1 MVTYKQLE
9 ALHWICRLGGFQQ
22 AAKRLNTSQAAVSKR
37 IQELESAFG
46 TALFDRSH
54 REARLTPKAQELL
67 PMVDAMLRQREQFEE
82 TICQPDV
89 LVRKLR
95 LGVTEL
101 TALTWLPTLVAQI
114 QVRYPRIAIEPDV
127 DLSASLRDKLAKDK
141 VDVIVLPDA
150 FEHPGCISTPLAS
163 VENAWFCRRDLMS
176 SKRTIPLKQLA
187 AFPMLTQNSQSGS
200 GVFLGRWLDK
210 HGIHATQSVTSNS
223 LLALVGL
230 TISGLG
236 VASMPYHCVQG
247 LFGSRLLNVVKTDPP
262 LPAVPYVAVYRAD
275 SANRLIGDVIAI
287 AQQSCNF
294 DKVIKGGMATP

>member
-22 AAKRLNTSQAAVSKR
+22 AAKRLNTSQAAISKR
-37 IQELESAFG
+37 IQELESTFG
-46 TALFDRSH
+46 TPLFDRSR

-67 PMVDAMLRQREQFEE
+67 PMVDTMLRQRDQFEDA
-82 TICQPDV
+82 ISQPDV
-89 LVRKLR
+89 LVRNLR

-101 TALTWLPTLVAQI
+101 TALTWLPALVAQI
-114 QVRYPRIAIEPDV
+114 QKRYPLITIEPDV

-150 FEHPGCISTPLAS
+150 FEHPGCVTTPLAK
-163 VENAWFCRRDLMS
+163 VENAWFCRRDLIA
-176 SKRTIPLKQLA
+176 SKRTLPLEKLA

-200 GVFLGRWLDK
+200 GVVLGRWLLK
-210 HGIHATQSVTSNS
+210 NGIHTTQSVTSNS

-236 VASMPYHCVQG
+236 VASMPYHCVRG
-247 LFGSRLLNVVKTDPP
+247 LFGSKFLSVVKTDPP

-275 SANRLIGDVIAI
+275 AANRLIHDVITI
-287 AQQSCNF
+287 AQLSCDF
-294 DKVIKGGMATP
+294 RQVIKGGVAAP